1 MRENTIWYACLG
13 KPIVLTASYT
23 ECSSKIFIVKS
34 ELVNTMKNNY
44 LYSILIIFLITISS
58 CSYQV
63 EALLGN
69 ESLAQIHDGYSINYI
84 NKLLDGGIRFGGAN
98 NNIVNS
104 YINIINCSIMGEV
117 DFRGITF
124 ENPVFFLNNEFRGR
138 ILTDKD
144 THFKKSVSF
153 ASSKF
158 TNETVFNE
166 ANFWDAAIFKNC
178 MFYNSSSFTQ
188 SNFTQDASFLDAE
201 FSRAANFNRA
211 IFGGIACFRN
221 SKFNNSIDFLRSSF
235 MKDAQFNNII
245 SNNSINFQ
253 YVKFNELADFQSA
266 EISKGRWTKCYFNGE
281 ANFDGTTFKNI
292 VYFKENYF
300 NGPLKS
306 GKYYGDDVTFS
317 SSKFNDTP
325 SFALAEFK
333 GYADF
338 SSAQFKKN
346 ADFRRANFAGEGV
359 DFKESKVDG
368 DIDLS
373 NVKIKGNLSLER
385 AKYNKLY
392 VRWENLAG
400 KLIYDDAAYMML
412 IKNFRDL
419 GMLDD
424 ADACYYEY
432 RNHRRILT
440 NLTTINQKGM
450 LKTLDIGFRKFV
462 ELFLD
467 FLYRYGVDPLR
478 PFILSLMTIIIFAVI
493 WRIIGVGKQLNG
505 DRIRIHKDGELSVKM
520 KLFFEDIISLKE
532 ALIFS
537 FLVFISAAKFI
548 VETTVPK
555 IPVAIEEESQWSKY
569 ILSSERVIAGLLI
582 ALFFLA
588 VSRTIVRNT

>member
-1 MRENTIWYACLG
+1 
-13 KPIVLTASYT
+13 
-23 ECSSKIFIVKS
+23 
-34 ELVNTMKNNY
+34 MKDNY
-44 LYSILIIFLITISS
+44 LYSILLIFLISISF
-58 CSYQV
+58 SYQV
-63 EALLGN
+63 DALLWN
-69 ESLAQIHDGYSINYI
+69 ENLAQIHSGYPINYM
-84 NKLLDGGIRFGGAN
+84 NKLLEGSIRFGGTQ

-104 YINIINCSIMGEV
+104 DINIINCTIMGEV

-124 ENPVFFLNNEFRGR
+124 ENPVFFLNNEFQGR

-153 ASSKF
+153 AGSKF
-158 TNETVFNE
+158 ANETVFSD

-178 MFYNSSSFTQ
+178 KFYNSSSFTQ

-201 FSRAANFNRA
+201 FYRAANFNRA
-211 IFGGIACFRN
+211 IFGGIACFKN
-221 SKFNNSIDFLRSSF
+221 CKFNNSVDFLRSIF
-235 MKDAQFNNII
+235 VKDAQFKNII
-245 SNNSINFQ
+245 SNTDINFQ
-253 YVKFNELADFQSA
+253 YAKFNELADFQNA
-266 EISKGRWTKCYFNGE
+266 EINKGHWTKCYFNGE
-281 ANFDGTTFKNI
+281 TNFDGTTFKKI

-325 SFALAEFK
+325 SFALAEFV

-338 SSAQFKKN
+338 SSTQFKKN
-346 ADFRRANFAGEGV
+346 ADFRRANFTEGV
-359 DFKESKVDG
+359 DFKESKIDG

-373 NVKIKGNLSLER
+373 NVKIGGKLSLER
-385 AKYNKLY
+385 AKYNKIY

-400 KLIYDDAAYMML
+400 KLLYDDAAYMML

-450 LKTLDIGFRKFV
+450 LKTLDIGFRKFI

-505 DRIRIHKDGELSVKM
+505 DGIRIHKDGELPVKM
-520 KLFFEDIISLKE
+520 KIFFEDIISLKE

-537 FLVFISAAKFI
+537 FFVFISAAKFI

-555 IPVAIEEESQWSKY
+555 IPEAIEEENQWSKY